1 MEELTDMNNK
11 LFLKLQNSN
20 IVLFYDLILF
30 EAKYPV
36 LFTCLD
42 QNNILYLVSCYTVDA
57 EKRAWIIVETTEE
70 TVIKLLENQIQIY
83 SAFTRNDYVYQVIK
97 FIENE
102 PVVTKKFFFE
112 IDIKIL
118 PTVGY
123 YMDSDKHEF
132 DDEIAIL
139 KVRSLLKETKS

>member
-1 MEELTDMNNK
+1 MNNK

-20 IVLFYDLILF
+20 IILFYDLILF

-42 QNNILYLVSCYTVDA
+42 QNDVLYLVSCYTVDA
-57 EKRAWIIVETTEE
+57 EKRVWVIVETTEE
-70 TVIKLLENQIQIY
+70 TVIKLLENRIQVY

-97 FIENE
+97 FVGNE
-102 PVVTKKFFFE
+102 PVDTKKFLSE
-112 IDIKIL
+112 INIKIL
-118 PTVGY
+118 PNAGY

-132 DDEIAIL
+132 YDEIALL
-139 KVRSLLKETKS
+139 KVRSLLKETKP